1 MIRFN
6 VSIMLLLAL
15 LISASPALAQVAKIG
30 IVDFERAVVE
40 SAEGKQSQAKWDA
53 KLVEKQKEV
62 EKRRKELE
70 GIQTKLQTQ
79 EKVLSDAVKSGLQR
93 DLERGQTELTRISE
107 DAQKE
112 LETLRN
118 DLLQPIAQRA
128 SAVFNAMAAEMGFTL
143 VIDVSNPQNNVLWHN
158 PANDVTAELIRR
170 IDASAPKPAAAAPAK
185 PPAAPPKP

>member
-79 EKVLSDAVKSGLQR
+79 EKVLSDAVKAGMQR

-128 SAVFNAMAAEMGFTL
+128 S
-143 VIDVSNPQNNVLWHN
+143 
-158 PANDVTAELIRR
+158 
-170 IDASAPKPAAAAPAK
+170 
-185 PPAAPPKP
+185 